1 LFTDILMLAGELLD
15 ASQMLK
21 AFPQTW
27 MVMSC
32 EIVQTLHISY
42 FILSMLFT
50 DTVGKQLHHY
60 CFISHYLDHNS
71 LFKLNK

>member
-1 LFTDILMLAGELLD
+1 MLAGELLD

-42 FILSMLFT
+42 FI
-50 DTVGKQLHHY
+50 
-60 CFISHYLDHNS
+60 
-71 LFKLNK
+71 FKHAFH